1 MCIRDRGIVD
11 DVHHDSLP
19 KTKIINA
26 TPQGTKGCKFWG
38 LGSDGTV
45 GANKSAIKI
54 IGDHTDM
61 YAQGYFAYD
70 SKKSGGITA
79 VSYTHLDVY
88 KRQGQVRITS
98 VDGFAVELTGVLPAL
113 LIPHRDEPGVIA
125 MVSSILAVK
134 GINIASMRVFREGK
148 GGIASMVIECD
159 QPVAENVLRQL
170 EKLDPV
176 QAVRFVDRVA

>member
-1 MCIRDRGIVD
+1 MRSRWFLYWRRV
-11 DVHHDSLP
+11 
-19 KTKIINA
+19 
-26 TPQGTKGCKFWG
+26 
-38 LGSDGTV
+38 
-45 GANKSAIKI
+45 
-54 IGDHTDM
+54 
-61 YAQGYFAYD
+61 
-70 SKKSGGITA
+70 
-79 VSYTHLDVY
+79 
-88 KRQGQVRITS
+88 TS
-98 VDGFAVELTGVLPAL
+98 VDGFPVELTGVLPAL

-159 QPVAENVLRQL
+159 QPVAENVLHQL